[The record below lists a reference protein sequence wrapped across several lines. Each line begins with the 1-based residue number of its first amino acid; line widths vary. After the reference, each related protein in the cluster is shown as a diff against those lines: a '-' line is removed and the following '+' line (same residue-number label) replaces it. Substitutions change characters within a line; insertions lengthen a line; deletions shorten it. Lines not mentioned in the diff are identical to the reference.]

1 MSQERSGNPF
11 ITPTF
16 QAVLNKQ
23 LAKVTDALDA
33 GNPIDTF
40 IKIRTLILLLNPTD
54 QKELMEN
61 DVAHIHAEV
70 DRAMRIESVDLYM
83 TRRKRNSQVRSTL
96 RRHLLEL
103 FRKVMAKLHDGGY
116 LEKQAVQPRA
126 KGKGRIRIN
135 E

>member
-1 MSQERSGNPF
+1 MSGERSGSPF

-16 QAVLNKQ
+16 QAVLNSQ
-23 LAKVTDALDA
+23 LKKVTDALDS
-33 GNPIDTF
+33 GEPINSF
-40 IKIRTLILLLNPTD
+40 IKLRTLIMLLNPKD
-54 QKELMEN
+54 RKELMEN

-70 DRAMRIESVDLYM
+70 NRAMRTEGVDLYM

-103 FRKVMAKLHDGGY
+103 FTKVMTKLHDGGY

-126 KGKGRIRIN
+126 KGKG
-135 E
+135 ESA

>member
-1 MSQERSGNPF
+1 MSQERSGSPF

-16 QAVLNKQ
+16 QAVLNSQ
-23 LAKVTDALDA
+23 LKKVTDALDSGA
-33 GNPIDTF
+33 PVDSF
-40 IKIRTLILLLNPTD
+40 IKLRTLIMLLNPKD
-54 QKELMEN
+54 RKELMEN

-70 DRAMRIESVDLYM
+70 NRAMRTEGVDLYT
-83 TRRKRNSQVRSTL
+83 TRRKRTRQVRSTL

-103 FRKVMAKLHDGGY
+103 FTKVMTKLHDGGY
-116 LEKQAVQPRA
+116 LEKQGVQPRA